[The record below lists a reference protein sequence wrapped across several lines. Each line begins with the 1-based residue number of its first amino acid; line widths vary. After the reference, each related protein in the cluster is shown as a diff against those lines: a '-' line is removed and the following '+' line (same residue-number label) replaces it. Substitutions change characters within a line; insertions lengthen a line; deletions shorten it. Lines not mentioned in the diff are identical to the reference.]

1 MDSRHSQL
9 EEVEMTANST
19 SSAATRAPQGITW
32 NLLKKLAVGAGVLI
46 IVFLLGYV
54 PSSISSRSTQ
64 QQNAELEHKLR
75 VADLGNQLAMASY
88 EANRNNYANATEFSS
103 RFFNGLPEII
113 TDSKDQALR
122 QKLQAML
129 LHKDEITSNP
139 AQVDPTVKE
148 KLAQM
153 YAEYFQATQVNKKP
167 GH

>member
-88 EANRNNYANATEFSS
+88 EANRKNYANVTEFPS
-103 RFFNGLPEII
+103 RFFNGFPEII
-113 TDSKDQALR
+113 TDSKDQAL
-122 QKLQAML
+122 
-129 LHKDEITSNP
+129 
-139 AQVDPTVKE
+139 
-148 KLAQM
+148 
-153 YAEYFQATQVNKKP
+153 
-167 GH
+167 

>member
-88 EANRNNYANATEFSS
+88 EANRNNYANATEF
-103 RFFNGLPEII
+103 
-113 TDSKDQALR
+113 
-122 QKLQAML
+122 
-129 LHKDEITSNP
+129 
-139 AQVDPTVKE
+139 
-148 KLAQM
+148 
-153 YAEYFQATQVNKKP
+153 
-167 GH
+167 

>member
-1 MDSRHSQL
+1 
-9 EEVEMTANST
+9 MTTNT
-19 SSAATRAPQGITW
+19 NTESAGSRAPQGISW

-46 IVFLLGYV
+46 IAFLLGYV
-54 PSSISSRSTQ
+54 PTSISSRSTQ
-64 QQNAELEHKLR
+64 RLNAELEHKLR
-75 VADLGNQLAMASY
+75 IADLGNQLAMASY

-129 LHKDEITSNP
+129 LHKEEITSNP
-139 AQVDPTVKE
+139 AQVDQTVKE

-153 YAEYFQATQVNKKP
+153 YAEYFQAMQLNKKT
-167 GH
+167 GQ